1 MEAGKLLENFSK
13 GSEPIVLPHKL
24 TRQYFLDGMDKF
36 LKSFF
41 LCSPIEALKLSIRPI
56 RLSHSMSY
64 LLLY

>member
-41 LCSPIEALKLSIRPI
+41 FVFTN
-56 RLSHSMSY
+56 
-64 LLLY
+64 